1 MQNFSSVPMQRLPI
15 RFDNTDIFDWLNSNC
30 FLLIKILVAS
40 YDPSTNTT
48 VSLTNNLVGGLMYYL
63 QAIASLTGGKLNISL
78 NAKMYNSS
86 LNTNTSSMV
95 KTEVQKITVASTII
109 KESTVFIYKKNY
121 FTFYL

>member
-1 MQNFSSVPMQRLPI
+1 
-15 RFDNTDIFDWLNSNC
+15 
-30 FLLIKILVAS
+30 
-40 YDPSTNTT
+40 
-48 VSLTNNLVGGLMYYL
+48 MYYL

-109 KESTVFIYKKNY
+109 KETTVFIYKKNY